1 MRLPEAATPDRWH
14 LVAVALVSVV
24 FLFPIWFTGY
34 PPLLDWP
41 NHLARAYVLARYA
54 KVPEFQNAFEVR
66 WDLLPNLGVDILG
79 TVLLYWLPY
88 SLTSKIILSLALLL
102 FVAGCIRVSLG
113 FHQRVSL
120 TTVLALYFAYNFMFL
135 YGFMNYMLG
144 LGIFLL
150 TYGYWLRSENNPSPK
165 KVVLLA
171 ILGVACFFMHLSA
184 FVFLLLA
191 IGTHVMISLLQ
202 RKLTLARLGY
212 ALGFVIIPVLL
223 FATYNLRYGEVPNSL
238 ELRWEGIHSKLKGLV
253 YLFAS
258 YDFGIDALFAGLLC
272 LLLWS
277 VPSLPT
283 KLHWVGAVT
292 GFVYMLSFLAF
303 PTTGYVGTWAIDRR
317 FVVPAAVLIVLSVGV
332 VHFPPRRYALLLAL
346 ASVLVI
352 SRAGWIWSQWMPLS
366 TSIGQQVNLIQQVFS
381 PGDWIYPV
389 VMLERRDKQSWVKQ
403 MAFGHVICYAVVTRN
418 AITPSLF
425 AYEGQQPIR
434 FRDPHLG
441 YTELFPPF
449 PSPDKILDIAL
460 LKRRYDYVYGF
471 QLTAD
476 YERYLSRHFNLVYR
490 DKDVWLFATKQ
501 LTSSAPPPPR
511 PSPSGKATGDSPTHA
526 APPSR

>member
-1 MRLPEAATPDRWH
+1 MERGWWRWLRVRLPELGTPDKWH
-14 LVAVALVSVV
+14 FVAIVLVSVA
-24 FLFPIWFTGY
+24 FLLPISFTPY
-34 PPLLDWP
+34 PPLPDWP
-41 NHLARAYVLARYA
+41 NHLARACVLAEYA
-54 KVPEFQNAFEVR
+54 NVPELQNAFEVR
-66 WDLLPNLGVDILG
+66 WDLLPNLGADILG
-79 TVLLYWLPY
+79 TVLLYWLPH
-88 SLTSKIILSLALLL
+88 SLASKTILSLAVLL
-102 FVAGCIRVSLG
+102 FVAGCISVSLG

-238 ELRWEGIHSKLKGLV
+238 ELRWEGIHSKLKGLA

-381 PGDWIYPV
+381 PGDWIYPI

-403 MAFGHVICYAVVTRN
+403 MAFGHVICYAV
-418 AITPSLF
+418 
-425 AYEGQQPIR
+425 
-434 FRDPHLG
+434 
-441 YTELFPPF
+441 
-449 PSPDKILDIAL
+449 
-460 LKRRYDYVYGF
+460 DYPKCNH
-471 QLTAD
+471 T
-476 YERYLSRHFNLVYR
+476 
-490 DKDVWLFATKQ
+490 
-501 LTSSAPPPPR
+501 
-511 PSPSGKATGDSPTHA
+511 
-526 APPSR
+526 

>member
-1 MRLPEAATPDRWH
+1 VRLPEAGTPDRWH

-120 TTVLALYFAYNFMFL
+120 TTVIALYFAYNFMFF
-135 YGFMNYMLG
+135 YGFVNYA
-144 LGIFLL
+144 LGIGLFLL
-150 TYGYWLRSENNPSPK
+150 TYGYWLRSGHSPSPK
-165 KVVLLA
+165 RLFHLTL
-171 ILGVACFFMHLSA
+171 LGVCCFFSHISA
-184 FVFLLLA
+184 FVFLILA
-191 IGTHVMISLLQ
+191 LGTHVVVSLVQ
-202 RKLTLARLGY
+202 RKLTLTRMANVAASV
-212 ALGFVIIPVLL
+212 ALPTVL
-223 FATYNLRYGEVPNSL
+223 FAIYNLKYSERANSL
-238 ELRWEGIHSKLKGLV
+238 VLRWEGIQSKLKGFA

-258 YDFGIDALFAGLLC
+258 YDFGVDVLFAGLL
-272 LLLWS
+272 LLLLLLRLR
-277 VPSLPT
+277 SLPV
-283 KLHWVGAVT
+283 KPHSVGAVV
-292 GFVYMLSFLAF
+292 GFVYLLSFLAF
-303 PTTGYVGTWAIDRR
+303 PTAGYVGTWAIDRR
-317 FVVPAAVLIVLSVGV
+317 FVVPAVVITLLSVGV
-332 VHFPPRRYALLLAL
+332 LHLPMRKYLLLLTL
-346 ASVLVI
+346 ATMLVI
-352 SRAGWIWSQWMPLS
+352 VRVGWIWSQWSPLS
-366 TSIGQQVNLIQQVFS
+366 KSIHQQVNLFQQMFS
-381 PGDWIYPV
+381 RGDWIYPI
-389 VMLERRDKQSWVKQ
+389 VMLERQDKLSWVKQ

-460 LKRRYDYVYGF
+460 LKTRYDYIYGF
-471 QLTAD
+471 RLTAD
-476 YERYLSRHFNLVYR
+476 YERYLSQHFNLVHR
-490 DKDVWLFATKQ
+490 DKDVWVFATKQ
-501 LTSSAPPPPR
+501 QTSFTS
-511 PSPSGKATGDSPTHA
+511 TTPTSQ
-526 APPSR
+526 PKRESQR